1 MTDNTIM
8 LLSVQISENNDHIL
22 YYTQSLNSCMISIAD
37 ILSIT
42 LLSTV
47 DIRIDIQT
55 APHPAVRALSAY
67 WYSWCSL
74 ITVQIVFNTLFKN
87 LFIIYFKIMSI
98 TFYLLEV

>member
-8 LLSVQISENNDHIL
+8 MLSVQISENNDHIL
-22 YYTQSLNSCMISIAD
+22 YTQSLNSCMISID

-47 DIRIDIQT
+47 DIRIDILT
-55 APHPAVRALSAY
+55 EGGGAVRALSAH
-67 WYSWCSL
+67 WYSSCSL
-74 ITVQIVFNTLFKN
+74 ITVQIVSNTLFKN
-87 LFIIYFKIMSI
+87 LYIIYFKIMSI